1 MALKLG
7 NDVILARG
15 QLERPRGTS
24 MILVGRTRRRQR
36 RRPEVS
42 EEHEA
47 GDAIGT
53 VTHWYAHLSVAAIRL
68 TAPLAVG
75 DRIHIKGHTTD
86 LVETVSSME
95 IDRRRVEQAGPGDDV
110 ALAVE
115 GHVRDHDV
123 IFREA

>member
-1 MALKLG
+1 MRDEG
-7 NDVILARG
+7 SEGGPV
-15 QLERPRGTS
+15 
-24 MILVGRTRRRQR
+24 
-36 RRPEVS
+36 VS

-53 VTHWYAHLSVAAIRL
+53 VTHWYANLSVAAIRL

-86 LVETVSSME
+86 FVETVSSME
-95 IDRRRVEQAGPGDDV
+95 IERRRVERAGPGDDV

-115 GHVRDHDV
+115 GHVREHDV

>member
-1 MALKLG
+1 
-7 NDVILARG
+7 
-15 QLERPRGTS
+15 
-24 MILVGRTRRRQR
+24 
-36 RRPEVS
+36 VS

-86 LVETVSSME
+86 LVETFRSIEIERRGGSS
-95 IDRRRVEQAGPGDDV
+95 GPGSATMSRSRSRV
-110 ALAVE
+110 TS
-115 GHVRDHDV
+115 GTTT
-123 IFREA
+123 

>member
-1 MALKLG
+1 MA
-7 NDVILARG
+7 
-15 QLERPRGTS
+15 ES
-24 MILVGRTRRRQR
+24 
-36 RRPEVS
+36 
-42 EEHEA
+42 HEA
-47 GDAIGT
+47 SDVIGT

-86 LVETVSSME
+86 LLETVRSME
-95 IDRRRVEQAGPGDDV
+95 VEHRTVERAGPGDDV

-115 GHVRDHDV
+115 GHVREHDV